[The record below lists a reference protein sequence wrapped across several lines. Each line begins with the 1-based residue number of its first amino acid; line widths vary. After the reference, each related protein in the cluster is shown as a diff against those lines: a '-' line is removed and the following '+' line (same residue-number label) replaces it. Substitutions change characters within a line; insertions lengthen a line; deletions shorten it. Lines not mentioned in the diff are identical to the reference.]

1 MEGVSFPY
9 VLDEFMILFYQNFAS
24 KQMYGQVYNIL

>member
-9 VLDEFMILFYQNFAS
+9 VLDEFKIVFYQDFAS
-24 KQMYGQVYNIL
+24 KQVYGQVFHIL